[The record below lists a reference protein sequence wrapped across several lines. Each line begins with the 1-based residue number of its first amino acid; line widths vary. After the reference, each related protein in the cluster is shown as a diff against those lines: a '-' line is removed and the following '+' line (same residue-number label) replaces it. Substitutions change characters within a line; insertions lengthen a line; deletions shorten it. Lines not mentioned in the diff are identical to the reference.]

1 MTQDVAMLKD
11 KIEAMGKNQQVE
23 VLRILSNANPPIS
36 LNENNNGTF
45 INLTALTETELDK
58 LRSYVNYV
66 EEQHKHLCVA
76 EKEMER
82 LGNTYFKGNKETE
95 NTKIS

>member
-1 MTQDVAMLKD
+1 MSHDAVTLKD
-11 KIEAMGKNQQVE
+11 KIEAMGRNQQVE
-23 VLRILSNANPPIS
+23 VLRILSTATPPVT

-45 INLTALTETELDK
+45 VNLTALPETEMAK
-58 LRSYVNYV
+58 LRSYVKYV
-66 EEQHKHLCVA
+66 EEQQEHLRVA

>member
-1 MTQDVAMLKD
+1 MSQDAAILKD

-23 VLRILSNANPPIS
+23 VLRILSDAVPPVT

-45 INLTALTETELDK
+45 VNLTAISETELDK
-58 LRSYVNYV
+58 LRSYVKYV
-66 EEQHKHLCVA
+66 EEQQEHLRVA
-76 EKEMER
+76 EREMER

>member
-1 MTQDVAMLKD
+1 MALDAVTLKD
-11 KIEAMGKNQQVE
+11 KIEAMGKNQPVE
-23 VLRILSNANPPIS
+23 VLRILSAAAPPVI

-45 INLTALTETELDK
+45 VNLTALPEGEINK
-58 LRSYVNYV
+58 LRSYVKYV
-66 EEQHKHLCVA
+66 EEQQEHLRVA

-82 LGNTYFKGNKETE
+82 LGNTYFKGNKDTE

>member
-1 MTQDVAMLKD
+1 MAQDAVVLKD

-23 VLRILSNANPPIS
+23 VLRILSAAAPPVI

-45 INLTALTETELDK
+45 VNLTALPDEEMNK
-58 LRSYVNYV
+58 IRSYVKYV
-66 EEQHKHLCVA
+66 EEQQEHLRVA

-82 LGNTYFKGNKETE
+82 LGKTYFKGNKETE

>member
-1 MTQDVAMLKD
+1 MSQDAAILKD

-23 VLRILSNANPPIS
+23 VLRILSNAVPPVT

-45 INLTALTETELDK
+45 VNLTAISETELDK
-58 LRSYVNYV
+58 LRSYVKYV
-66 EEQHKHLCVA
+66 EEQQEHLRVA
-76 EKEMER
+76 EREMER

>member
-1 MTQDVAMLKD
+1 MSLDAAVLKD

-23 VLRILSNANPPIS
+23 VLRILSSAVPPVT

-45 INLTALTETELDK
+45 VNLTALSDTELDK
-58 LRSYVNYV
+58 LRSYVKYV
-66 EEQHKHLCVA
+66 EEQQEHLRVA
-76 EKEMER
+76 EREMER

>member
-1 MTQDVAMLKD
+1 MSQDAAILKD

-23 VLRILSNANPPIS
+23 VLRILSDAVPPVT

-45 INLTALTETELDK
+45 VNLTAISETELEK
-58 LRSYVNYV
+58 LRSYVKYV
-66 EEQHKHLCVA
+66 EEQQEHLRVA
-76 EKEMER
+76 EREMER

>member
-1 MTQDVAMLKD
+1 MSQDAVMLKD

-23 VLRILSNANPPIS
+23 VLRILSTAPPPVT

-45 INLTALTETELDK
+45 VNLTALPETEMEK
-58 LRSYVNYV
+58 LRSYVKYV
-66 EEQHKHLCVA
+66 EEQQEHLRVA

-82 LGNTYFKGNKETE
+82 LGNTYFNCNKETE

>member
-1 MTQDVAMLKD
+1 MSQDAVALKD

-23 VLRILSNANPPIS
+23 VLRILSTAVPPVT

-45 INLTALTETELDK
+45 VNLTALSETDLDK
-58 LRSYVNYV
+58 LRSYVKYV
-66 EEQHKHLCVA
+66 EEQQEHLRVA
-76 EKEMER
+76 EREMER

>member
-1 MTQDVAMLKD
+1 MSQDSVMLKD

-23 VLRILSNANPPIS
+23 VLRILTTAVPPVT

-45 INLTALTETELDK
+45 VNLTALSETELDK
-58 LRSYVNYV
+58 LRSYVKYV
-66 EEQHKHLCVA
+66 EEQQEHLRVA
-76 EKEMER
+76 EREMER

>member
-1 MTQDVAMLKD
+1 MALDAVTLKD

-23 VLRILSNANPPIS
+23 VLRILSAAAPPVI

-45 INLTALTETELDK
+45 VNLTALPEGEINK
-58 LRSYVNYV
+58 LRSYVKYV
-66 EEQHKHLCVA
+66 EEQQEHLRVA

-82 LGNTYFKGNKETE
+82 LGNTYFKGNKDTE

>member
-1 MTQDVAMLKD
+1 MSQDAAILKD
-11 KIEAMGKNQQVE
+11 KIEAMGKNQQIE
-23 VLRILSNANPPIS
+23 VLRILSAAVPPVI

-45 INLTALTETELDK
+45 VNLTALADSELDK
-58 LRSYVNYV
+58 LRSYVKYV
-66 EEQHKHLCVA
+66 EEQHEHLRVA